1 MMTESVKPIG
11 GYFEW
16 EFPTQTY
23 PFPHEVDGFLLNNAR
38 SALQLILLS
47 LGDVGKVYLP
57 YYTCDSVTAA
67 LESINIPYEQ
77 YHIDN
82 KLHISNPIYPKE
94 GEYVIYTNYF
104 GIMDAY
110 CRKLAATYGN
120 SLIIDNAQAL
130 YASHIEGTHSAYS
143 YRKYVGVPD
152 GGIAIS
158 DSIQSIDHLP
168 ISQTKDCCGALLS
181 RAEGD
186 IAGGHAQFKEN
197 DRKFREDGMMQMSEL
212 SRKILHSVDHEEIVK
227 RRRDNFVYL
236 HTALAEYNRLSIP
249 EFDTFACPLV
259 YPFYTDD
266 PALRQTLI
274 HEKVFVAQYW
284 PNVLDWC
291 KEDST
296 EYKLTTHIMA
306 LPIDQRYGVE
316 EMNRIIEIIK
326 KYYGK

>member
-1 MMTESVKPIG
+1 MMNNSIKPIG

-16 EFPTQTY
+16 EFPTQTH
-23 PFPHEVDGFLLNNAR
+23 PFPHEKEGFLLNNAR

-47 LGDVGKVYLP
+47 LGDVSKVYLP

-67 LESINIPYEQ
+67 LESVKIPYEQ

-82 KLHISNPIYPKE
+82 NLHISESIYPKE
-94 GEYVIYTNYF
+94 GEYIIYTNYF

-130 YASHIEGTHSAYS
+130 YASHIGGTHSAYS

-152 GGIAIS
+152 GGSAIS
-158 DSIQSIDHLP
+158 DRIPSIDHLP
-168 ISQTKDCCGALLS
+168 VSQTKDRCGALLS

-186 IAGGHAQFKEN
+186 ITGGHAQFQNN
-197 DRKFREDGMMQMSEL
+197 DRMFRADGMMRMSEI
-212 SRKILHSVDHEEIVK
+212 SRRILRSIDHEEIVK
-227 RRRDNFVYL
+227 RRRDNFAYL
-236 HTALAEYNRLSIP
+236 HTALKKYNRLTIP
-249 EFDTFACPLV
+249 EFNTFACPLV
-259 YPFYTDD
+259 YPFKTDSPD
-266 PALRQTLI
+266 LRQILI
-274 HEKVFVAQYW
+274 ENKIFVAQYW
-284 PNVLDWC
+284 PNVKDWC

-296 EYKLTTHIMA
+296 EYNLTTHIMA

-316 EMNRIIEIIK
+316 DMNRIIEIIITK
-326 KYYGK
+326 C